1 MFATEL
7 RKVFPTF
14 APRNQSNER
23 ICVKNIIITKKRAH
37 LVSIIITIT
46 KKKDSV
52 ESC

>member
-7 RKVFPTF
+7 RKLFPTF
-14 APRNQSNER
+14 APRNQSNKR
-23 ICVKNIIITKKRAH
+23 ICVKNIIITKKRAA
-37 LVSIIITIT
+37 LASTIIIM

>member
-7 RKVFPTF
+7 RKLFPTF
-14 APRNQSNER
+14 ARRNDKNEK
-23 ICVKNIIITKKRAH
+23 ICVKNIIITKRSAA
-37 LVSIIITIT
+37 LASTIIIM